1 MRRNRRGTVPPHDTL
16 ALSLC
21 GGGLW
26 DEKQGERQAKQIAQS
41 NKPKSNMKKTIRA
54 IDGSHREYH
63 FRLSQGNQG
72 KPAKKWGFPYVG
84 RTTPK
89 RNLALPSQ

>member
-41 NKPKSNMKKTIRA
+41 NKPKSNMKKN
-54 IDGSHREYH
+54 D
-63 FRLSQGNQG
+63 
-72 KPAKKWGFPYVG
+72 
-84 RTTPK
+84 
-89 RNLALPSQ
+89 